1 LSYWEVNRLQDSLE
15 LLNEIAERAPLYKP
29 AIGNRA
35 YVLASMGRADEAT
48 AKLDEIEPFMPGDQ
62 QILGSR
68 AWIDFSQGRPAAGLK
83 KAAAA
88 LELAPNDR
96 TNKVSVNQGRY
107 ETHQY
112 ELVFDDDW
120 SGYHLSAL
128 FNLGRIEEATIEA
141 RRFAA
146 RGQVDRLFALLNAN
160 NQPELLVDYLE
171 EHWTD
176 LESFREDVP
185 ANSMSGYREMVD
197 IAYAYRKTGNQ
208 AQFSQAMAFLDAG
221 NQQTYAEGNR
231 SNGFFA
237 VMAAYHA
244 LAGDNEQALDW
255 LAQAVDGG
263 WITSSKISK
272 ENPYFRELDGNPEY
286 EAIQARMI
294 DHLNR
299 ERAQLDLEPVST

>member
-1 LSYWEVNRLQDSLE
+1 
-15 LLNEIAERAPLYKP
+15 
-29 AIGNRA
+29 
-35 YVLASMGRADEAT
+35 
-48 AKLDEIEPFMPGDQ
+48 
-62 QILGSR
+62 
-68 AWIDFSQGRPAAGLK
+68 
-83 KAAAA
+83 
-88 LELAPNDR
+88 
-96 TNKVSVNQGRY
+96 
-107 ETHQY
+107 
-112 ELVFDDDW
+112 
-120 SGYHLSAL
+120 
-128 FNLGRIEEATIEA
+128 
-141 RRFAA
+141 
-146 RGQVDRLFALLNAN
+146 LLNAN

-299 ERAQLDLEPVST
+299 ERAQLDLEPVSI